1 MERFVLASH
10 NAGKLA
16 EMRDILGELGIEVLS
31 QQEAGVDVDPE
42 ETGVT
47 FEENAVIKAK
57 AVMEASGLPAVADD
71 SGLMVDALGGA
82 PGVYSARFGGSHDL
96 PDSYRNEYLLKK
108 LENTEQRGAKYV
120 SVIAVAYPDGRVITA
135 RGECHGEI
143 AREYKGCGGFGYDP
157 LFRLPDGRH
166 MAELTSEEKNRIS
179 HRGEALRELKRILT
193 ERETCLE
200 NREPICAALQTPWT
214 PSCISARAA
223 FRKTW

>member
-10 NAGKLA
+10 NAGKLT

-57 AVMEASGLPAVADD
+57 AVMEACGLPAVADD

-82 PGVYSARFGGSHDL
+82 PGVYSARYGGSHDL
-96 PDSYRNEYLLKK
+96 PDSYRNAHLLKN

-120 SVIAVAYPDGRVITA
+120 SVIAVAYPDGRVVTA
-135 RGECHGEI
+135 RGECRGEI
-143 AREYKGCGGFGYDP
+143 ARAEKGSGGFGYDP

-179 HRGEALRELKRILT
+179 HRGEALRELKRKLT
-193 ERETCLE
+193 ERE
-200 NREPICAALQTPWT
+200 A
-214 PSCISARAA
+214 
-223 FRKTW
+223 

>member
-1 MERFVLASH
+1 MEKFVLASH
-10 NAGKLA
+10 NQGKLR
-16 EMRDILGELGIEVLS
+16 EMRDIFSELGIEVLS
-31 QQEAGVDVDPE
+31 QKDAGVDVDPE
-42 ETGVT
+42 ETGTT

-120 SVIAVAYPDGRVITA
+120 SVIAVAYPDGRILTA

-143 AREYKGCGGFGYDP
+143 ARTEKGSGGFGYDP

-179 HRGEALRELKRILT
+179 HRGVALRELKRILT
-193 ERETCLE
+193 ET
-200 NREPICAALQTPWT
+200 
-214 PSCISARAA
+214 
-223 FRKTW
+223 K

>member
-10 NAGKLA
+10 NSGKLR
-16 EMRDILGELGIEVLS
+16 EMRDILSELGIEVIS
-31 QQEAGVDVDPE
+31 QKDAGVDVDPE
-42 ETGVT
+42 ETGTT

-120 SVIAVAYPDGRVITA
+120 SVIAVAYPDGRIRTA

-143 AREYKGCGGFGYDP
+143 ARAERGSGGFGYDP

-166 MAELTSEEKNRIS
+166 MAELSSEEKNRIS
-179 HRGEALRELKRILT
+179 HRGIALRELKRILT
-193 ERETCLE
+193 ET
-200 NREPICAALQTPWT
+200 
-214 PSCISARAA
+214 
-223 FRKTW
+223 K

>member
-57 AVMEASGLPAVADD
+57 AVMEACGLPAVADD

-82 PGVYSARFGGSHDL
+82 PGVYSARYGGSHDL
-96 PDSYRNEYLLKK
+96 PDSYRNAYLLKN

-120 SVIAVAYPDGRVITA
+120 SVIAVAYPDGRIVTA
-135 RGECHGEI
+135 RGECRGEI
-143 AREYKGCGGFGYDP
+143 AREEKGSGGFGYDP

-179 HRGEALRELKRILT
+179 HRGEALRELKRKLT
-193 ERETCLE
+193 ERE
-200 NREPICAALQTPWT
+200 A
-214 PSCISARAA
+214 
-223 FRKTW
+223 

>member
-47 FEENAVIKAK
+47 FAENAIIKAK
-57 AVMEASGLPAVADD
+57 AVMEACGLPAVADD

-82 PGVYSARFGGSHDL
+82 PGVYSARYGGSHDL
-96 PDSYRNEYLLKK
+96 PDSYRNAYLLKN

-120 SVIAVAYPDGRVITA
+120 SVIAVAYPDGRIVTA
-135 RGECHGEI
+135 RGECRGEI
-143 AREYKGCGGFGYDP
+143 ARAEKGSGGFGYDP

-179 HRGEALRELKRILT
+179 HRGEALRELKRKLT
-193 ERETCLE
+193 ERE
-200 NREPICAALQTPWT
+200 A
-214 PSCISARAA
+214 
-223 FRKTW
+223 

>member
-1 MERFVLASH
+1 MEKFVLASH
-10 NAGKLA
+10 NPGKLR
-16 EMRDILGELGIEVLS
+16 EMREILSELGIEVLS
-31 QQEAGVDVDPE
+31 QKDAGVDVDPE
-42 ETGVT
+42 ETGTT
-47 FEENAVIKAK
+47 FEENAIIKAK

-120 SVIAVAYPDGRVITA
+120 SVIAVAYPDGRIRTA

-143 AREYKGCGGFGYDP
+143 ARAERGSGGFGYDP

-166 MAELTSEEKNRIS
+166 MAELSSEEKNRIS
-179 HRGEALRELKRILT
+179 HRGIALRELKRILT
-193 ERETCLE
+193 ET
-200 NREPICAALQTPWT
+200 
-214 PSCISARAA
+214 
-223 FRKTW
+223 K

>member
-10 NAGKLA
+10 NQGKLR
-16 EMRDILGELGIEVLS
+16 EMRDILSELGIEVLS
-31 QQEAGVDVDPE
+31 QKDAGVDVDPE
-42 ETGVT
+42 ETGTT
-47 FEENAVIKAK
+47 FEENAIIKAK

-120 SVIAVAYPDGRVITA
+120 SVIAVAYPDGRILTA

-143 AREYKGCGGFGYDP
+143 ARTEKGSGGFGYDP

-179 HRGEALRELKRILT
+179 HRGVALRELKRILT
-193 ERETCLE
+193 ET
-200 NREPICAALQTPWT
+200 
-214 PSCISARAA
+214 
-223 FRKTW
+223 K

>member
-31 QQEAGVDVDPE
+31 QRDVGVDVDPE

-57 AVMEASGLPAVADD
+57 AVMEACGLPAVADD

-82 PGVYSARFGGSHDL
+82 PGVYSARYGGSHDL
-96 PDSYRNEYLLKK
+96 PDSYRNAYLLKN

-120 SVIAVAYPDGRVITA
+120 SVIAVAYPDGRVVTA
-135 RGECHGEI
+135 RGECRGEI
-143 AREYKGCGGFGYDP
+143 AREEKGSGGFGYDP

-179 HRGEALRELKRILT
+179 HRGEALRELKRKLT
-193 ERETCLE
+193 ERE
-200 NREPICAALQTPWT
+200 A
-214 PSCISARAA
+214 
-223 FRKTW
+223 

>member
-10 NAGKLA
+10 NAGKLT
-16 EMRDILGELGIEVLS
+16 EMRDILRELGIEVLS
-31 QQEAGVDVDPE
+31 QKDVGVDVDPE
-42 ETGVT
+42 ETGTT

-57 AVMEASGLPAVADD
+57 AVMEACGLPAVADD

-82 PGVYSARFGGSHDL
+82 PGVHSARYGGDHDL
-96 PDSYRNEYLLKK
+96 PDSYRNAYLLKN

-143 AREYKGCGGFGYDP
+143 ARTEKGSGGFGYDP

-193 ERETCLE
+193 E
-200 NREPICAALQTPWT
+200 
-214 PSCISARAA
+214 
-223 FRKTW
+223 K